1 MRSSPQL
8 PSGCAV
14 FLTLETSLE
23 LFLQG
28 EEATQGDPVKKQ
40 KADEAFVAAQ
50 GAFKEAEPVFRET
63 ERVLASAIAVVVAAK
78 GKDDADF
85 LATIVEA
92 QAARAAASKEVLT
105 KLQPALDA
113 LPAPTPPP
121 AAIAPVAVPDDVA
134 AAPPPA
140 VVAEPEVD
148 ASAEDMLAI

>member
-1 MRSSPQL
+1 M
-8 PSGCAV
+8 
-14 FLTLETSLE
+14 
-23 LFLQG
+23 
-28 EEATQGDPVKKQ
+28 
-40 KADEAFVAAQ
+40 
-50 GAFKEAEPVFRET
+50 
-63 ERVLASAIAVVVAAK
+63 LASAIAVVVAAK

-92 QAARAAASKEVLT
+92 QAARAAASKDVLT

-121 AAIAPVAVPDDVA
+121 AAIAPVEMPSVPDDVA

-140 VVAEPEVD
+140 AVAEPEVD